1 MIEAI
6 AMDEK
11 RTGLGWNFHSNPGPC
26 ASSWRCSL
34 QVSFPRPTNLL
45 DSVRNLRALDSPA
58 IFRQKKSDVPT
69 SAWAA
74 PHLHVTSGLAK
85 DPRTISSG
93 IRLAVDVSGSARR
106 GPVCEN
112 TSGVCLAG
120 GCVAGK
126 SGECAACVCRRCHDR
141 GRRAFGITLPGV
153 LSPIESWSAAT
164 WE

>member
-1 MIEAI
+1 VIEAI

-74 PHLHVTSGLAK
+74 PHLHVTSGFAK

-120 GCVAGK
+120 GCVLQGSLVSVLPVYAVGATIVVEERLALP
-126 SGECAACVCRRCHDR
+126 SLEC
-141 GRRAFGITLPGV
+141 
-153 LSPIESWSAAT
+153 
-164 WE
+164 